1 LNAGAGA
8 RVDASA
14 DASVDASA
22 DASADANTGAGVV
35 ARTTK
40 TLPIDSAQAV
50 HGVAVA

>member
-1 LNAGAGA
+1 LNAGAG
-8 RVDASA
+8 
-14 DASVDASA
+14 ASVDASA